1 SRDQPLLVGRQRE
14 PLPAPRSPGDAASL
28 PFGVDDLDRFD
39 PAPHAA
45 ASHRPRPRCVGG
57 HHAARG
63 RERAGGRVGREAQA
77 EGSRGGR
84 QLAPRDGGTGPQP
97 PARPVGRDPVESLA
111 QVHDDA
117 LPDAPA
123 RHPAPRTP
131 RHEPG
136 ARRCRPPHELLQL
149 LHAPRH
155 GDRCRDDPI
164 DPGAFRVCGSAA
176 NIGQEWD
183 EWDGRPL
190 PENGD
195 FSAPPGLFFRFAALT
210 IGIGMALGA
219 ALIFLLGPRLGTL
232 WPLLPRTLWLALGAA
247 ATATWLWFGTLVFSF
262 YAGVLALPEGWL
274 ERGPYLRLMTLT
286 SHLSR
291 AFGKRDWVEHA
302 AIDVYNTLAERR
314 GRTVGSGELLVLI
327 PRCLSKQ
334 ALDGV
339 LAIAGRY
346 EVPVFVATRGQLARR
361 VIRERRPRAVVAVAC
376 ERDMMTGLR
385 DVAGRLPVLG
395 LTMRLPNGPC
405 RDAMLDL
412 DVMERWVKTWVG
424 A

>member
-1 SRDQPLLVGRQRE
+1 VRGAWYVVCHVHGSYHAPPTTHHSRLTP
-14 PLPAPRSPGDAASL
+14 PAARVMLDPRMTADAAAPPPRAQL
-28 PFGVDDLDRFD
+28 IHIETDR
-39 PAPHAA
+39 
-45 ASHRPRPRCVGG
+45 RLG
-57 HHAARG
+57 H
-63 RERAGGRVGREAQA
+63 
-77 EGSRGGR
+77 
-84 QLAPRDGGTGPQP
+84 
-97 PARPVGRDPVESLA
+97 
-111 QVHDDA
+111 
-117 LPDAPA
+117 
-123 RHPAPRTP
+123 
-131 RHEPG
+131 
-136 ARRCRPPHELLQL
+136 
-149 LHAPRH
+149 
-155 GDRCRDDPI
+155 
-164 DPGAFRVCGSAA
+164 
-176 NIGQEWD
+176 EWD

-190 PENGD
+190 PRGGD

-210 IGIGMALGA
+210 LGLGMAAGAAVLFLLAPRLGSVWLLLPRALWPALGA
-219 ALIFLLGPRLGTL
+219 V
-232 WPLLPRTLWLALGAA
+232 AA
-247 ATATWLWFGTLVFSF
+247 ASWLWFGVLILSF
-262 YAGVLALPEGWL
+262 YGGAVWLPERSL
-274 ERGPYLRLMTLT
+274 ERGPYLALMNLT
-286 SHLSR
+286 SQVAR

-302 AIDVYNTLAERR
+302 AIDVYNALVERR
-314 GRTVGSGELLVLI
+314 GRTVGKGELLVLI